1 MSIAG
6 MDFDWRILLFAWLI
20 LGIASSMLVYW
31 DMDRRK
37 KVKGVL
43 ALICIPLCVFGL
55 LIYFLFRGKIED
67 RGRNLPP
74 KPNYGKPEYR
84 FKDEQKPATTEEP
97 EKVAAPEPVP
107 VKEAEPKPNKEEGP
121 FPEPPAAKR
130 PDIRLEEGASK
141 SMDIEGIPRCPKC
154 RAAVS
159 SFDTVCG
166 ECGAKLK

>member
-1 MSIAG
+1 
-6 MDFDWRILLFAWLI
+6 
-20 LGIASSMLVYW
+20 MLVYW

-37 KVKGVL
+37 KVQGFW

-55 LIYFLFRGKIED
+55 LIYFLFRGKIAD
-67 RGRNLPP
+67 SGRNLPP

-84 FKDEQKPATTEEP
+84 FKDEQKPVVSEEP
-97 EKVAAPEPVP
+97 KKEATSEPAP
-107 VKEAEPKPNKEEGP
+107 VKEAEPEPKVEDEP

-130 PDIRLEEGASK
+130 PDIQLEEGPSK
-141 SMDIEGIPRCPKC
+141 NMNIEGIPRCPKC

-159 SFDTVCG
+159 SFDSVCG

>member
-6 MDFDWRILLFAWLI
+6 MDFDWRILVFAWLI
-20 LGIASSMLVYW
+20 LGIVSSMLVYW

-37 KVKGVL
+37 KVQGIW
-43 ALICIPLCVFGL
+43 ALICIPLSVFGL
-55 LIYFLFRGKIED
+55 LVYFVMG
-67 RGRNLPP
+67 GRIGDNGRELPP

-84 FKDEQKPATTEEP
+84 FKDEPKPAVAEEP
-97 EKVAAPEPVP
+97 KKEAAPEPAP
-107 VKEAEPKPNKEEGP
+107 VNEAVQEQKEEEP
-121 FPEPPAAKR
+121 FPEPPAAKK
-130 PDIRLEEGASK
+130 PEVLLDEKPSK